1 MVLGLRSREIGRDDG
16 WDDYIESVD
25 SVSWSIDGNRQ
36 CFGGGKEGDII
47 DTKIVV
53 DGGWLVSWISACD
66 EGEIFVPRA
75 LDAATGAPHK
85 LKSPLNSIAPEK

>member
-1 MVLGLRSREIGRDDG
+1 MRRSEGTTAG
-16 WDDYIESVD
+16 SDYIESVD

-53 DGGWLVSWISACD
+53 DGGWLV
-66 EGEIFVPRA
+66 F
-75 LDAATGAPHK
+75 
-85 LKSPLNSIAPEK
+85 LNFGV